1 MDYIDKIFLALCMNR
16 KINTGLLAYGMSG
29 KVFHAPFVSTHPG
42 FNLHGIVERNQ
53 KTAQQEYPDIISY
66 NSVDDLINDDS
77 IDLVVVNTPSFT
89 HYEYAKKALQAGKH
103 ILVEKPFTA
112 TVTQAKEL
120 FELAR
125 TMGKKALVYQNRRY
139 DSGFNAVKK
148 VIESGKLGKLVEVH
162 FRYDRYRNEIGPK
175 YFKEEPYAAS
185 GLSYDLG
192 PHLID
197 QTISLFG
204 KPEKYQKILTKHREN
219 TKVDDYFTIQLSYP
233 NELLVFLTASMLVAD
248 IQNAFVINGMLGSF
262 CKNHADVQ
270 EEQLLKGMKPT
281 DPNYGLE
288 NPNDAGRL
296 ITVAADGSRNIETI
310 ASEKGDYNGIF
321 EAIYQSIVN
330 GASYPITEEDILV
343 QLEIL
348 ES

>member
-1 MDYIDKIFLALCMNR
+1 MND

-42 FNLHGIVERNQ
+42 FNLKAIVERNQ
-53 KTAQQEYPDIISY
+53 KLAAIDYPSIISY
-66 NSVDDLINDDS
+66 NSIEEILADES
-77 IDLVVVNTPSFT
+77 IDLIIVNTPSYT
-89 HYEYAKKALQAGKH
+89 HYDYAKQALQAGKH

-112 TVTQAKEL
+112 TTEQAKEL
-120 FELAR
+120 FELAKKV
-125 TMGKKALVYQNRRY
+125 GKKALVYQNRRF

-175 YFKEEPYAAS
+175 IFKEEPYAAS

-192 PHLID
+192 PHLLD
-197 QTISLFG
+197 QAISLFG
-204 KPEKYQKILTKHREN
+204 KPDHFHKVLSKNREN
-219 TKVDDYFTIQLSYP
+219 TKVDDYFSIQLSYP
-233 NELLVFLTASMLVAD
+233 NQLNVFLTASMLVAD
-248 IQNAFVINGMLGSF
+248 IQNAFVINGTMGSF
-262 CKNHADVQ
+262 SKNHADVQ

-281 DPNYGLE
+281 DEAYGIE
-288 NPNDAGRL
+288 NPADAGKLTLVTKDGGRTTEL
-296 ITVAADGSRNIETI
+296 ISSD
-310 ASEKGDYNGIF
+310 KGDYNGIF
-321 EAIYQSIVN
+321 EAVYQTITN
-330 GASYPITEEDILV
+330 NKLYQITEEDILV